1 MYALWSDNN
10 IVKTLSNFHT
20 PEILPVGGGLKRKK
34 RGPDK
39 RREQVRSDVSCPSQ
53 NKDYSET
60 FHQID
65 KGNKNEARYD
75 MAGMSRTH
83 NWTPKLVFRL
93 FNMALN
99 NTMKVYLA
107 LAAIH
112 TPDKGTLPM
121 RNCMSELAHHYMQCG
136 SAMRRRKTEH
146 PDPLRSV
153 VLGFDTRLGC

>member
-1 MYALWSDNN
+1 MYALWSNSN

-20 PEILPVGGGLKRKK
+20 PKILPVGGGLKRKK
-34 RGPDK
+34 REPGR
-39 RREQVRSDVSCPSQ
+39 RREQDRSNVSCPSQ
-53 NKDYSET
+53 NKVYSKT

-99 NTMKVYLA
+99 NAMKVHLA

-121 RNCMSELAHHYMQCG
+121 RNCMSDLAHHYMQCG
-136 SAMRRRKTEH
+136 SAMRRRKPEH
-146 PDPLRSV
+146 PNPVRSIA
-153 VLGFDTRLGC
+153 LAFDTGSG